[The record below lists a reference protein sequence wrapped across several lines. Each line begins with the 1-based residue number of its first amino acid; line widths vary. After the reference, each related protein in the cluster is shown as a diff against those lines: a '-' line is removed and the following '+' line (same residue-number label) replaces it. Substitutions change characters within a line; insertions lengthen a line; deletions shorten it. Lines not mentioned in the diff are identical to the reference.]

1 MFKRLR
7 RWFYG
12 KIADIAY
19 WLGTKDVCEL
29 CGDDIADGGCVGC
42 EKRICMNCDSGYYD
56 DETLCKD
63 CRAKITPEEEESD
76 RVEMANFLKT
86 ECTCPKQFYTGSE
99 PNDSTCELSD
109 DEHDHIRQYASK
121 EQA

>member
-1 MFKRLR
+1 MERKMFKRLR

-29 CGDDIADGGCVGC
+29 CGEDIADGGCVGC
-42 EKRICMNCDSGYYD
+42 ERRICMNCDSGYYD
-56 DETLCKD
+56 DETLCTD

-76 RVEMANFLKT
+76 RQEQANFLKT
-86 ECTCPKQFYTGSE
+86 ECTCPSA
-99 PNDSTCELSD
+99 CELSSE
-109 DEHDHIRQYASK
+109 EHEFVSQYASK